1 MMHRLLTLG
10 AAAAAVLMLSV
21 GVNAAD
27 KTPAATAGTPP
38 PAAPS
43 PPQTASAAKAPAPG
57 PSNDAAG
64 GVAEIGASG
73 HPIALEVGKGVLIR
87 LPHAAGTVFIA
98 NPDVA
103 DVNVKSPSL
112 IYLTAKSPGET
123 ALYAVDTQD
132 HVLLNSPVRVGPDM
146 SQLRQKLNAIDP
158 GGGVKAEPVDNS
170 IVLTGSVPSAAR
182 AERLR
187 TLAAAAVYDPKNPG
201 SVIDRMSIATPN
213 QVNLRV
219 RVAEVD
225 RTALKSIGVNWQ
237 KLTSTGSVQFST
249 GNPVTNND
257 ITAEN
262 ALEFTFGGP
271 SSRISAILDALAQE
285 GLVKTLAEPNLTCIS
300 GYPASF
306 LAGGQFYVPTVQ
318 QTSAGTVSPFIT
330 ATPQNFGVQ
339 LQFTPTVVDAN
350 HLTLTVRPEVSALST
365 VGQIT
370 ENGTTLPGLQI
381 RRAETTV
388 ELASGQ
394 SFALAGLLQNN
405 EIQNAS
411 KIPGLGNIPIIGQ
424 LFRSEQFE
432 RDQSELIIIVTA
444 YLVKPSS
451 TKLPTPVDAFEPPHD
466 AQRIISGDMYRQ
478 KLPGPATGPVGPDG
492 QGLIGPVG
500 FRMD

>member
-1 MMHRLLTLG
+1 MYRLLTL
-10 AAAAAVLMLSV
+10 AAAAASVFLLSGI
-21 GVNAAD
+21 GVDAAENGHPGA
-27 KTPAATAGTPP
+27 PAASP
-38 PAAPS
+38 PAAAAAAPSAADPS
-43 PPQTASAAKAPAPG
+43 PAAAEPSGGSAS
-57 PSNDAAG
+57 
-64 GVAEIGASG
+64 EISASG

-98 NPDVA
+98 NPDIA

-123 ALYAVDTQD
+123 ALYAVDAQD
-132 HVLLNSPVRVGPDM
+132 HVLLNSPIRVGPNM
-146 SQLRQKLNAIDP
+146 TQLRQKLNAIDP
-158 GGGVKAEPVDNS
+158 GGAVKAEPVENS
-170 IVLTGSVPSAAR
+170 IVLSGSVPSAAR

-219 RVAEVD
+219 KVAEVD
-225 RTALKSIGVNWQ
+225 RTALKSIGVNWE
-237 KLTSTGSVQFST
+237 KLTSTGSTQFLT
-249 GNPVTNND
+249 GNPVINND
-257 ITAEN
+257 ITARDTF
-262 ALEFTFGGP
+262 EFTFGGP
-271 SSRISAILDALAQE
+271 MSRISTILDALAQE

-306 LAGGQFYVPTVQ
+306 LAGGQFYIPTVQ
-318 QTSAGTVSPFIT
+318 QTAAGTVSPFIT

-339 LQFTPTVVDAN
+339 LQFTPTVIDAN

-365 VGQIT
+365 VGEIT
-370 ENGTTLPGLQI
+370 ENGTTLPGLQV

-405 EIQNAS
+405 VIENAS
-411 KIPGLGNIPIIGQ
+411 KIPGLANIPILGQ

-432 RDQSELIIIVTA
+432 RDQSELVIIVTA
-444 YLVKPSS
+444 YLVKPSN
-451 TKLPTPVDAFEPPHD
+451 TNLPTPVDAFEAPHD
-466 AQRIISGDMYRQ
+466 AQRVISGDMYRQ
-478 KLPGPATGPVGPDG
+478 KLPGPASGPVGSDG
-492 QGLIGPVG
+492 QGLIGPAG
-500 FRMD
+500 FRMN